1 MAGGRRRLQLW
12 KHYLLPVSPSG
23 SAIVAIDGGRKQRQP
38 RMTQG
43 ARRSDVPGARSD
55 IRLTG
60 TVRLLKFLVK
70 TTRQSAM
77 TIPVRLNAH

>member
-23 SAIVAIDGGRKQRQP
+23 SAIVAINGRKQRQP
-38 RMTQG
+38 RITQG